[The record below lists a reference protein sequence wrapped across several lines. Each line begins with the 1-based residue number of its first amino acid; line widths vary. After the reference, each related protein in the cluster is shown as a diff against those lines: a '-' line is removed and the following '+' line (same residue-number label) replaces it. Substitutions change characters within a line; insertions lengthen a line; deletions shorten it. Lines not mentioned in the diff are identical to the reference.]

1 MPESPRWHFVHG
13 YRDKALCTL
22 MRMHGTSDE
31 QQSEVQAEVHLIQQA
46 VELEARH
53 GATKWV
59 DLFKNEPRT
68 QTFRRLMLGWW

>member
-1 MPESPRWHFVHG
+1 
-13 YRDKALCTL
+13 

-31 QQSEVQAEVHLIQQA
+31 QQSEVQAEVQLIQQA

-68 QTFRRLMLGWW
+68 QNFRRLMLGWW